1 MNTVT
6 EILNA
11 IEADAERACVQE
23 LRRLCTRVMQ
33 MRAALGPDDR
43 DHADALVLKLRH
55 LAADQVALLT
65 DGTTQKQRFEPVA
78 LAA

>member
-11 IEADAERACVQE
+11 IEVDAERACVQE
-23 LRRLCTRVMQ
+23 LRRMSSRVLQ
-33 MRAALGPDDR
+33 MRPSLDPDDR
-43 DHADALVLKLRH
+43 DHADALVSKLRH
-55 LAADQVALLT
+55 LVADQVLVAAER
-65 DGTTQKQRFEPVA
+65 TTQEQRFEPVA